1 MRIDPPLPDIFLIT
15 PEPPESARFDMF
27 LERLSHAVSSGVALV
42 QLRAKRL
49 DAVAYRELAERAC
62 AICHRHTARLIL
74 NGPLPLEDAQSVD
87 ADGVHLPSAQLMRC
101 AARPNGARFKL
112 LSAACHS
119 REQLLHAQAIGVDF
133 VTLSPVLPTASH
145 PGEPTLGWPQF
156 QALAAQVSMPV
167 FALGGMTREA
177 LPAARACG
185 AYGVAGI
192 SAFW

>member
-1 MRIDPPLPDIFLIT
+1 MRIDPPLPEILLIT
-15 PEPPESARFDMF
+15 PEPPEPARFDVF
-27 LERLSHAVSSGVALV
+27 LERLRHAVSSGVALV
-42 QLRAKRL
+42 QLRAKHL
-49 DAVAYRELAERAC
+49 DAVAYCELAERAC
-62 AICHRHTARLIL
+62 AICHRHAARLVL
-74 NGPLPLEDAQSVD
+74 NGPLDDLPSAH

-101 AARPNGARFKL
+101 QARPSGARPKL

-145 PGEPTLGWPQF
+145 PGEPTLGWAQF
-156 QALAAQVSMPV
+156 QALTAQVSMPV

-177 LPAARACG
+177 LQTARARG
-185 AYGVAGI
+185 AYGIAGI